1 VNKFTIKTGTEDGFF
16 ERGRQLARIADRGE
30 VLPEACIIS
39 LEDPD
44 DAMELEAE
52 RDRLTH
58 EALADADADADADA
72 GRIIDQQTVRR
83 WADSMVDDEVVRRSV
98 SGSDSHNGT
107 E

>member
-1 VNKFTIKTGTEDGFF
+1 MNKFTIKTGTEGGFF

-58 EALADADADADADA
+58 EALADAGA

-83 WADSMVDDEVVRRSV
+83 WADSLVDDEVVRSSV

>member
-1 VNKFTIKTGTEDGFF
+1 MNKFTIKTGTEDGFF

-58 EALADADADADADA
+58 EALADADA